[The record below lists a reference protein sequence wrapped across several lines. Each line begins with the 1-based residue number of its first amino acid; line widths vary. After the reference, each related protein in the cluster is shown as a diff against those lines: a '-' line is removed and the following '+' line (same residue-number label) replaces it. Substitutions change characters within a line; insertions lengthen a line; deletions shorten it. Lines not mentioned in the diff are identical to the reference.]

1 MQLRISQPFCYGYKY
16 IRIKEAIAVKNR
28 NEKERCEDRRA
39 NTDPHR
45 LYLLLFIMPKRRAWA
60 LLKEGM
66 SFFYISSI
74 IFLWKCRFKVNI
86 VSCVL
91 TVWMLKW
98 ARTFQIEFV
107 KRKLS
112 IKINSIARKNIFI
125 KENNLSSLFKFSRYY
140 LRIERLQFYVF
151 YSKI

>member
-66 SFFYISSI
+66 SFYISSI

-107 KRKLS
+107 KRILS

-125 KENNLSSLFKFSRYY
+125 KENNLSSLFKFSWYY